1 MKQKLIFAI
10 LILTMLTCLAYGQTK
25 SFPQILAE
33 ARTKTAAKDWVEAA
47 KLWEEVVR
55 INPVE
60 SKFWRQ
66 LAVVQYSA
74 KDYKKAIT
82 AFEKLLELGG
92 DVPPSTLYNIAT
104 CYALLDDKEQALK
117 WLEKS
122 FAEGYPNLERAQNDV
137 NFKAL
142 KDDARFQKIVGL
154 ADTSKMSRDEGWRF
168 DLALLAREVQRKG
181 YNRLPRKYLFAA
193 FEAEIKRLSD
203 AVPTLT
209 DMQISA
215 ELMKLLAKLGDGHT
229 GVQGSRERPET
240 YLSVPVKF
248 YLFQEGLFITAAD
261 AKYKDLLGAQV
272 LKYGE
277 RTVDEVL
284 KSLDSLIGRDN
295 EMRPKEFVPTL
306 MRYLALPNALGL
318 IPDAKKISLAIKDF
332 EGKTRTVE
340 LAVDASAPDVGRVLP
355 SNWMSFSQTLSQ
367 PVPHYLKNLNPNYW
381 FEYLPESKTVYFQF
395 NQVVNDKAETLA
407 AFSERLFKFIN
418 ENAVEKL
425 VIDMRWNNGG
435 NTFLTPPLQLGLI
448 RNEKINQNGK
458 LFIIIG
464 RRTFSAA
471 QNFIT
476 FCDRNTNTIFVG
488 EPSGSSPN
496 FIGEEVP
503 FVLPYS
509 RIQVNVSN
517 LYWTGSSPYDYRTWI
532 APTLYTPPTFEMY
545 KANRDSGMEAIL
557 NYLPVK

>member
-1 MKQKLIFAI
+1 MRKLIFAI
-10 LILTMLTCLAYGQTK
+10 LILTIMTCLAYGQTRT
-25 SFPQILAE
+25 FPQILTE
-33 ARTKTAAKDWVEAA
+33 ARAKTTAKDWTEAA
-47 KLWEEVVR
+47 KLWEEVVQ

-66 LAVVQYSA
+66 LAVVQYRA
-74 KDYKKAIT
+74 KDYKKAIST
-82 AFEKLLELGG
+82 FEKLLELGG
-92 DVPPSTLYNIAT
+92 DVPSFSLYNIAS
-104 CYALLDDKEQALK
+104 CYALLGEKDQSLN

-122 FAEGYPNLERAQNDV
+122 FDAGYPNLEKAQTEDD
-137 NFKAL
+137 FKAFR
-142 KDDARFQKIVGL
+142 DDARYKKIVGL
-154 ADTSKMSRDEGWRF
+154 ADTSKLSRDEGWRS
-168 DLALLAREVQRKG
+168 DLAFLAREVQRKG

-284 KSLDSLIGRDN
+284 KSLDPLIGRDN
-295 EMRPKEFVPTL
+295 EMRPKEFAPTL

-318 IPDAKKISLAIKDF
+318 IPDAKKVSLTIKDF

-340 LAVDASAPDVGRVLP
+340 LAVDATAPDVGRILP
-355 SNWMSFSQTLSQ
+355 ANWMSFSQTLSQ
-367 PVPHYLKNLNPNYW
+367 PAPLYLKNLNPNYW

-435 NTFLTPPLQLGLI
+435 NTFLNPPLQLGLI

-496 FIGEEVP
+496 FIGEETP

-509 RIQVNVSN
+509 RIQVNISN
-517 LYWTGSSPYDYRTWI
+517 LYWAGGSPYDYRTWI

-545 KANRDSGMEAIL
+545 KVNRDSAMEAIL
-557 NYLPVK
+557 GYLQIK

>member
-1 MKQKLIFAI
+1 MKIFTSII
-10 LILTMLTCLAYGQTK
+10 LILTMITCLAYGQTK
-25 SFPQILAE
+25 SFTQLLTE
-33 ARTKTAAKDWVEAA
+33 ARAKTAAKDWTEAA
-47 KLWEEVVR
+47 KLWEEVVQ

-60 SKFWRQ
+60 SRFWRQ
-66 LAVVQYSA
+66 LAVAQYNA
-74 KDYKKAIT
+74 KNYQKAIS

-92 DVPPSTLYNIAT
+92 DVPSSTLYNIAT
-104 CYALLDDKEQALK
+104 CYALLDDKEQSLK

-122 FAEGYPNLERAQNDV
+122 FAEGNPNLERAQQDV

-142 KDDARFQKIVGL
+142 KDDARWQKIVGL
-154 ADTSKMSRDEGWRF
+154 TDTSKLSRDEGWRS
-168 DLALLAREVQRKG
+168 DLAFLAREVNRKG
-181 YNRLPRKYLFAA
+181 YNRLPRKYPFAE
-193 FEAEIKRLSD
+193 FETEIKRLSG
-203 AVPTLT
+203 AVPKLT
-209 DMQISA
+209 DMQISI

-240 YLSVPVKF
+240 FLSVPVKF
-248 YLFQEGLFITAAD
+248 YLFEEGLFIIAAD
-261 AKYKDLLGAQV
+261 AKYKNLLGGQV

-284 KSLDSLIGRDN
+284 KSLDPLIGRDN
-295 EMRPKEFVPTL
+295 EIYPKEVAPML

-318 IPDAKKISLAIKDF
+318 IPDAKKISLTIKDTQ
-332 EGKTRTVE
+332 GKTRTVE
-340 LAVDASAPDVGRVLP
+340 LSVDAAAPNVGRVLP

-367 PVPHYLKNLNPNYW
+367 SAPLYLKNLNPNYW

-395 NQVVNDKAETLA
+395 NQVVNDKSETLVT
-407 AFSERLFKFIN
+407 FSERLFKFIN
-418 ENAVEKL
+418 EKEVEKL
-425 VIDMRWNNGG
+425 VVDMRWNNGG
-435 NTFLTPPLQLGLI
+435 NTFLNPPLQLGLI

-471 QNFIT
+471 QNFIN
-476 FCDRNTNTIFVG
+476 FCDRNTNAIFVG

-503 FVLPYS
+503 FTLPYS
-509 RIQVNVSN
+509 RFNVNVST
-517 LYWTGSSPYDYRTWI
+517 LYWAGSSPFDFRTWI

-545 KANRDSGMEAIL
+545 KVNLDPAMEAIL
-557 NYLPVK
+557 NYSSIK